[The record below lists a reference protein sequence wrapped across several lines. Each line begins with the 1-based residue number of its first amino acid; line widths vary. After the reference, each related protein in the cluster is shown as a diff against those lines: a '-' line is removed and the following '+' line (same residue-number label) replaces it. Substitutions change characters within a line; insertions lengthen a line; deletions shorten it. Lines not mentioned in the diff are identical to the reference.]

1 MQKAIIVGAFAIA
14 VATTASFA
22 VGGAK
27 MKITSS
33 AFQEGGDI
41 PSKFSRDGGNANP
54 QLRIEGTPA
63 NAKSL
68 VLIVDDPDAPVGL
81 FTHWLVWNIDPKAT
95 EIPEKGVPK
104 GAVQGTNDYPNL
116 GYGGP
121 QPPSGTHRY
130 CFKIFALD
138 QTLGLRSGAK
148 RQELD
153 KAMSGHVITQGQLMG
168 RYTRK

>member
-14 VATTASFA
+14 VATAASFA
-22 VGGAK
+22 SGGAK

-68 VLIVDDPDAPVGL
+68 VLITSKSSRSIRLSV
-81 FTHWLVWNIDPKAT
+81 
-95 EIPEKGVPK
+95 
-104 GAVQGTNDYPNL
+104 
-116 GYGGP
+116 
-121 QPPSGTHRY
+121 
-130 CFKIFALD
+130 FAAAQSD
-138 QTLGLRSGAK
+138 RNSTKQ
-148 RQELD
+148 
-153 KAMSGHVITQGQLMG
+153 
-168 RYTRK
+168 